1 MSRKGCAINTN
12 VSGPGAVA
20 SQRSGSPRGR
30 VRDSDGPCFS
40 DSLPL
45 GPPSSGSSPCSCWT
59 ESLPWGLVY
68 LCVLTPR
75 TVALQA
81 PLSKGFPR
89 QEYWSGLP
97 FPFQGLFPTQ
107 GSNTS
112 SVLAGRFV
120 TTEPPEKPYV
130 KLTKL

>member
-89 QEYWSGLP
+89 QEYWSGLVLP
-97 FPFQGLFPTQ
+97 SAGIVLTQ
-107 GSNTS
+107 RLNLS
-112 SVLAGRFV
+112 LCIGRQFFTV
-120 TTEPPEKPYV
+120 NSLSG
-130 KLTKL
+130 KLP